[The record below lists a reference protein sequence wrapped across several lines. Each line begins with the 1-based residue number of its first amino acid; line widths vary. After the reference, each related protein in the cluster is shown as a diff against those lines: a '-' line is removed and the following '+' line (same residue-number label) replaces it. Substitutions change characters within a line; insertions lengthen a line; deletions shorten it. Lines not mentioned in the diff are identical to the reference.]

1 MQTYQQPDLAI
12 GEEELLTSKKLV
24 IVIASNLATGMVAN
38 RCAALSVGITSA
50 HPEIVGYP
58 TETSDGIVL
67 GAITR
72 MPIPI
77 LIAKDIQV
85 LPEIENKARSQ
96 GCTTLVY
103 LSRAQGLRSYQA
115 YLDSIKSTS
124 YADLDIDAIAIY
136 GEKKTVSSLTG
147 SLPILR

>member
-1 MQTYQQPDLAI
+1 MQTINQSTI
-12 GEEELLTSKKLV
+12 SVSEEELLSNKKLV
-24 IVIASNLATGMVAN
+24 MVVAPNLGTGMMAN
-38 RCAALSVGITSA
+38 RCAALSVGITGS
-50 HPEIVGYP
+50 HPEIIGTS
-58 TETSDGIVL
+58 TETADGVIL

-77 LIAKDIQV
+77 FVAKDIKA
-85 LPEIENKARSQ
+85 LPDMENKARLQ

-115 YLDSIKSTS
+115 YLDSIRATP

-136 GEKKTVSSLTG
+136 GDKKIVSSLTG
-147 SLPILR
+147 NLAILR

>member
-1 MQTYQQPDLAI
+1 MQTCNQPAISI
-12 GEEELLTSKKLV
+12 GEEELLSNKKLV
-24 IVIASNLATGMVAN
+24 IVVAANLATGMMAN
-38 RCAALSVGITSA
+38 RCAALSVGITGS
-50 HPEIVGYP
+50 HPEIIGSP
-58 TETSDGIVL
+58 TETADGIVL

-77 LIAKDIQV
+77 LVAKEIKS
-85 LPEIENKARSQ
+85 LPEMENKARLQ

-115 YLDSIKSTS
+115 YLDSIKATP

-136 GEKKTVSSLTG
+136 GDKKIVSSLTG
-147 SLPILR
+147 NLAILR